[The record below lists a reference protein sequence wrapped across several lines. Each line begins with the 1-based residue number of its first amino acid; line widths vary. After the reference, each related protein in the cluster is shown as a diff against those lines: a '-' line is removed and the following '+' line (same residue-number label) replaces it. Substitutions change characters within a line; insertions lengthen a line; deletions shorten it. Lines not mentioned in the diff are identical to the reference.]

1 MVAGGVISPVQQIFL
16 SYATIKRVIYPIDLP
31 MVTDFTDLFHPSY
44 DPQAEGDSGKISTQ
58 LRTILAATS
67 NTEVQPRLWS
77 MDNATLSM
85 NKFQIDTGLSTP
97 FQTTAQNTLA
107 NITSIDR
114 PFWAELP
121 SGINTGLQ
129 PQQYAPRVNSTVTWM
144 NNSVSNLPDEC
155 NFSSDA
161 YYIRYEYHD
170 IFQYS
175 IEICMPGNMSQ
186 SSWKNERARQDLHEE
201 LYLKMNFSG
210 DYDVD
215 VLRGGLPV
223 TPGIYSKK
231 LTLDTTTGYFE
242 LPNYENG
249 QVPGPLLSGNPW
261 ETNSPSVGIS
271 KREDLSSQYYNPS
284 DSTMNATYAVNR
296 VYNKGPLLNIVMAL
310 FGEGSLA
317 DIEHTSL
324 AAYANSNTIYD
335 ECIAVVP
342 FISLLTTPDSIDG
355 SLSHFASCLR
365 GFDLVGSLGNYSTIN
380 NNMTLHATVAW
391 YFWLFSG
398 EDTAPYSDRV
408 QNAFASAAFLAI
420 DTIMMNPYT
429 GSKSINLSYDMGAD
443 LQIPSIS
450 RAGVIFISVLLGLHL
465 LFLLAL
471 SLYSAWIP
479 RWTEKL
485 DSFAMLRIGASIS
498 EKVPLL
504 ATQHTDRIKALDDAP
519 GWMGNSSQNDIG
531 ELCLGGEQQLTKT
544 KYYRGYDTDQ
554 GLAKTTAISGLTR
567 RDGYSLA
574 GAGDE

>member
-16 SYATIKRVIYPIDLP
+16 SYATIKRVIYPIGLP
-31 MVTDFTDLFHPSY
+31 LVTDFTDLFHPPN

-85 NKFQIDTGLSTP
+85 NKLQIDTGISTQ

-114 PFWAELP
+114 PFWVELP

-129 PQQYAPRVNSTVTWM
+129 QQQYAPRVNSTVTWM

-186 SSWKNERARQDLHEE
+186 SPWKNERARQDLHEE

-215 VLRGGLPV
+215 VLPGGLPV

-261 ETNSPSVGIS
+261 ETNSSSVGIS
-271 KREDLSSQYYNPS
+271 KEK
-284 DSTMNATYAVNR
+284 TCH
-296 VYNKGPLLNIVMAL
+296 LNI
-310 FGEGSLA
+310 
-317 DIEHTSL
+317 
-324 AAYANSNTIYD
+324 
-335 ECIAVVP
+335 
-342 FISLLTTPDSIDG
+342 TT
-355 SLSHFASCLR
+355 HR
-365 GFDLVGSLGNYSTIN
+365 
-380 NNMTLHATVAW
+380 
-391 YFWLFSG
+391 
-398 EDTAPYSDRV
+398 
-408 QNAFASAAFLAI
+408 
-420 DTIMMNPYT
+420 
-429 GSKSINLSYDMGAD
+429 
-443 LQIPSIS
+443 IP
-450 RAGVIFISVLLGLHL
+450 
-465 LFLLAL
+465 
-471 SLYSAWIP
+471 P
-479 RWTEKL
+479 
-485 DSFAMLRIGASIS
+485 
-498 EKVPLL
+498 
-504 ATQHTDRIKALDDAP
+504 
-519 GWMGNSSQNDIG
+519 
-531 ELCLGGEQQLTKT
+531 
-544 KYYRGYDTDQ
+544 
-554 GLAKTTAISGLTR
+554 
-567 RDGYSLA
+567 
-574 GAGDE
+574 